1 MKAKEIT
8 LNLTR
13 NLGNYETARMA
24 VTYEINEGDDVV
36 DSFKSAQL
44 EINEAFDALFPDY
57 NAGSYVEKSDEN
69 YSFKSAQLEINEAF
83 DALFPDY
90 NEGSY
95 VEKSADSDSNNYNEM
110 IIKKQPLTIDD
121 EKFLKIKKR
130 IMNGTLTIDDVEK
143 YYELGEREHE
153 VLTTIEKLKDL

>member
-57 NAGSYVEKSDEN
+57 NAGSYVEKSVESN
-69 YSFKSAQLEINEAF
+69 Y
-83 DALFPDY
+83 D
-90 NEGSY
+90 
-95 VEKSADSDSNNYNEM
+95 NEM
-110 IIKKQPLTIDD
+110 TIKKQQLMIDD

-130 IMNGTLTIDDVEK
+130 IMNGTLTIEDVEK
-143 YYELGEREHE
+143 YYELGERERE
-153 VLTTIEKLKDL
+153 VLTTIEKLKEL

>member
-57 NAGSYVEKSDEN
+57 NAV
-69 YSFKSAQLEINEAF
+69 
-83 DALFPDY
+83 
-90 NEGSY
+90 SY
-95 VEKSADSDSNNYNEM
+95 VEKSAENYDNEM
-110 IIKKQPLTIDD
+110 TIKKQPLMIDD
-121 EKFLKIKKR
+121 DKFLKIKKR
-130 IMNGTLTIDDVEK
+130 IMNGTLTIEDVEK
-143 YYELGEREHE
+143 YYELGEHGRNI
-153 VLTTIEKLKDL
+153 LMTIQKLKEL